1 MVHPATTMCA
11 HVYTVCV
18 LSPCS
23 PQKRSAPEENG
34 KEEREKVDTTALE
47 VRKRSITECCVPPP
61 PSLPSSFLPL
71 LPLLLSSQVE
81 DGPKEPKR
89 LKQESGGE
97 NGDSGD
103 TGGSGE
109 EVTHEPDQNGKLL
122 RESTTKPKEK
132 KMETEVSLLHVM
144 MCS

>member
-1 MVHPATTMCA
+1 MYLLHLLFP
-11 HVYTVCV
+11 
-18 LSPCS
+18 
-23 PQKRSAPEENG
+23 
-34 KEEREKVDTTALE
+34 
-47 VRKRSITECCVPPP
+47 
-61 PSLPSSFLPL
+61 LPL

-97 NGDSGD
+97 NGDSGDAGRSGD